1 MPNPNSGILDL
12 GRGAPALVPTCLADW
27 QQTAT
32 PASRLRNATREL
44 ATRFLAWRARQATLR
59 LLRSL
64 DAATLRDLGITDIES
79 AVYGD
84 PRDRLRGYDAD
95 WWRKGSVER

>member
-12 GRGAPALVPTCLADW
+12 SDGAPTLVSTRLAGW
-27 QQTAT
+27 QQMAG
-32 PASRLRNATREL
+32 PARHLRNTVREL

-79 AVYGD
+79 AAI
-84 PRDRLRGYDAD
+84 R
-95 WWRKGSVER
+95 